1 MPISTSVTIQISG
14 ETLTRFSKLVIHQK
28 VQTHHMFSV
37 SQPLPRE
44 FVSQAVEKAQS
55 YIGQSIKIEIKANNM
70 ATESAL
76 VFKGIITEA
85 KLMRSSGAAGS
96 IMINGYSPTIAMDGM
111 PVTKSFSDKSLSTII
126 QEITEKYAQTENKP
140 KLKIQNDVSLPYTV
154 QYGESDFNFIARMAQ
169 KKGQWFYYNGEDLL
183 LGTPKSKTF
192 TLEYGRSLHS
202 FNINMKAKSLGFE
215 YIGYDPSSAETQKAS
230 SSEINHQTQGI
241 SKSVFDA
248 SNKLYPDKSKMFYTQ
263 PLQEGNARTHL
274 VERTTT
280 QLQSR
285 AADLVT
291 AKGDSDETGLR
302 IGDVVVINES
312 AFSMTGNPQDGL
324 QEQNFGSYIITD
336 ITHMCDESG
345 AYHNSFDAVPENVL
359 SPPYGNV
366 HSYPHANTQPATV
379 IDNNDPNGLGRVQ
392 VQMAWQKDN
401 SANTPWIRM
410 TNPHS
415 GGGKGMYFIPEI
427 GEEVLIGFEG
437 DNAEKPYVLGTMYNG
452 SENSGYNTAGNDKK
466 VIQTR
471 SGTKIIMN
479 DAIGSVFVEDPSG
492 NTWLMD
498 GKGNISVN
506 APNNIMMSA
515 GGSIS
520 LSAGTNIN
528 FAAAMNMNE
537 TAGYNKS
544 SSVGM
549 MMETYVG
556 GDSIMNVS
564 GNLSEFIRGNVE
576 SHTEKDRTSV
586 SQGEIFT
593 QSEGKFEQHAQKGIE
608 NNSAKQNKLF

>member
-70 ATESAL
+70 ATESPL

-263 PLQEGNARTHL
+263 PLQDGNARTHL
-274 VERTTT
+274 VDRTTT

-401 SANTPWIRM
+401 SVNTPWIRM

-479 DAIGSVFVEDPSG
+479 DAVGSVFIEDPSG
-492 NTWLMD
+492 NTWMMD
-498 GKGNISVN
+498 GKGNISMN
-506 APNNIMMSA
+506 APNDITINAGKNINITAGMNISTSA
-515 GGSIS
+515 GVNISENAGVDKTTSI
-520 LSAGTNIN
+520 
-528 FAAAMNMNE
+528 
-537 TAGYNKS
+537 
-544 SSVGM
+544 GM
-549 MMETYVG
+549 MHNMFVG
-556 GDSIMNVS
+556 GNSMMNVT
-564 GNLSEFIRGNVE
+564 GNVIE
-576 SHTEKDRTSV
+576 HITGDKSSHTEKERVVTSEKGIESA
-586 SQGEIFT
+586 SQGEI
-593 QSEGKFEQHAQKGIE
+593 QKHSQKE
-608 NNSAKQNKLF
+608 VQLNSAEKSKLF